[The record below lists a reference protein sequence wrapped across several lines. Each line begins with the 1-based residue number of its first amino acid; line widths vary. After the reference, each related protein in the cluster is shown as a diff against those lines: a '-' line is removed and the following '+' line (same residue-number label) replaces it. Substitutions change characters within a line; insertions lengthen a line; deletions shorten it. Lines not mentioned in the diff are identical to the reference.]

1 MALRKEQTTIG
12 LFDSTDF
19 FITGDDGK
27 ETLLSV
33 AVEYGVGPV
42 HAGLYTDK
50 GQVRLDVATLRD
62 LHAALSDGLES
73 VKENT

>member
-12 LFDSTDF
+12 LFDSIDF

-27 ETLLSV
+27 ETLLSL
-33 AVEYGVGPV
+33 AVEKGVGLV
-42 HAGLYTDK
+42 SAGLYTDK

-62 LHAALSDGLES
+62 LRAALSDVLES